1 MESMLEYALLWKL
14 QKSSARYYHKKED
27 GMIYLDNAATTWPKP
42 EAVYAAM
49 DKAGREEAGNPGRSG
64 HALSLAAGRVVEDAR
79 LAVASLLGLPHPE
92 RLIFT
97 LNATDALNL
106 ALFGLLRPGDHV
118 VTDSLGHNSLTRPLA
133 VLETEGV
140 AVTKVSADPVNGA
153 DPQEIKRALR
163 PKTRLIAVTHVS
175 NVAGTTNPL
184 PEIQAV
190 AQAAGVRLL
199 VDASQSAGCR
209 PLPVVPDLLAFP
221 GHKALLG
228 PQGTGALYAGPEIDL
243 RPLRFGGTG
252 SFSESL
258 TQPAILP
265 DRYESGTANTP
276 GLAGLAAGA
285 RFLQAKGLAA
295 VAAEEARLANI
306 LLDGLAQIQGVRIYG
321 PPPGPERAGVVSFR
335 IKGLPPVDIAAILDQ
350 SFGIAVRAGLHC
362 APDAHRSL
370 GTLEGGTVRA
380 SLSPLNTEADAEAFV
395 AAVASIAG
403 EVF

>member
-1 MESMLEYALLWKL
+1 L
-14 QKSSARYYHKKED
+14 
-27 GMIYLDNAATTWPKP
+27 IYLDNAATSWPKP
-42 EAVYAAM
+42 EAVYAAI
-49 DKAGREEAGNPGRSG
+49 DKAGREQAGNPGRSG

-79 LAVASLLGLPHPE
+79 LAVASLLDLSHPE
-92 RLIFT
+92 RLVFT

-106 ALFGLLRPGDHV
+106 ALFGFLQPGDHV

-133 VLETEGV
+133 ALETAGV
-140 AVTKVSADPVNGA
+140 AVTKVPSDPVNGV
-153 DPQEIKRALR
+153 DPQEIKRSIR
-163 PKTRLIAVTHVS
+163 PATRLIAVTHVS
-175 NVAGTTNPL
+175 NVAGTVNPL

-190 AQAAGVRLL
+190 ARAAGIRLL

-209 PLPVVPDLLAFP
+209 PLPAGVDLLAFP

-228 PQGTGALYAGPEIDL
+228 PQGTGALFTGPEIEL

-252 SFSESL
+252 SFSESA
-258 TQPAILP
+258 TQPSIFP

-285 RFLQAKGLAA
+285 RFLQSRGLAA

-306 LLDGLAQIQGVRIYG
+306 LWTGLADIRGVQLYG

-335 IKGLPPVDIAAILDQ
+335 IAGAPPADVAAILDQ

-362 APDAHRSL
+362 APDAHRTL
-370 GTLEGGTVRA
+370 GTLAGGTVRA
-380 SLSPLNTEADAEAFV
+380 SLGPLNSEAELEVFV
-395 AAVASIAG
+395 TAVAGIAR
-403 EVF
+403 ELS